1 MTMDFNDSP
10 LEADFRA
17 GVRAW
22 LDANQPTEL
31 EGVLQRAVFGELPL
45 PVAEAL
51 VAGRAWQQRK
61 AAAGW
66 ACPSWPKAYGGR
78 GASPIEQVIWNQEE
92 GVYARLAGP
101 FVIGHGM
108 CGPTLMVHGS
118 EEDRRRYLPPMAAGQ
133 EIWCQLFSEP
143 AAGSDLAGIGIR
155 AELAGDSWTVN
166 GQKVWTSVAQH
177 AQFGLLITRTDPKVV
192 KHRGMTMFYVDM
204 RSPGIEVRPI
214 KQANGHYGFNEVFF
228 TDVRIPDRQRLG
240 AVGDGWKVALT
251 TLMNERLAIGTGMPT
266 GFDEIF
272 ALCAALELPGGRA
285 LADRAVRSRLAAWA
299 VRNSGLTYTACRA
312 ITALSRGATPGP
324 ESSIGKLVAGSM
336 MQEIATWALD
346 LEGRYGIVADAAR
359 AVDAGRFQSMLLRSP
374 ATRLEG
380 GTDEILRNVIAERVL
395 GLPGDIR
402 VDKDVPF
409 NRIAAPGD

>member
-204 RSPGIEVRPI
+204 RTPGIEVRPI

-272 ALCAALELPGGRA
+272 ALCAVLELPGGRA